1 MCQDGERISSTLI
14 RNKLLAG
21 DVDGASALLGY
32 DYFIAGKVSRGCSL
46 GHTLGYPTANL
57 EYSDKKLV
65 PARGVYVTRTRI
77 GNRDYQGMTN
87 IGVRPTVSDSGVT
100 TIETFLFDAE
110 ANLYGRDIRVSFIKR
125 IREERKFDST
135 EALAEQLHQDELI
148 SRAYLSARDT
158 LGNI

>member
-1 MCQDGERISSTLI
+1 M
-14 RNKLLAG
+14 
-21 DVDGASALLGY
+21 
-32 DYFIAGKVSRGCSL
+32 
-46 GHTLGYPTANL
+46 
-57 EYSDKKLV
+57 
-65 PARGVYVTRTRI
+65 
-77 GNRDYQGMTN
+77 
-87 IGVRPTVSDSGVT
+87 RPTVSDSGVT